1 MTFQEKSI
9 VVSLGTSILVLGYF
23 VIRSLTLYAG
33 GLPEPVLIYRLWGI
47 TILLVIAFN
56 IAGNILTQILT
67 AIMEAIRTGGED
79 VEIESTTDERDELIK
94 LRGTSIGYTVFS
106 IGGGLAMLTLVLGQ
120 PALILFSLLT
130 FFGLVAEI
138 VADSM
143 RLVYY
148 RRGI

>member
-1 MTFQEKSI
+1 MTFQEKTI
-9 VVSLGTSILVLGYF
+9 AVSLSTGILVLGYF

-33 GLPEPVLIYRLWGI
+33 GLPEPGLVYRLWVI
-47 TILLVIAFN
+47 TILLVIVFN
-56 IAGNILTQILT
+56 ITGNILAQILT

-79 VEIESTTDERDELIK
+79 VEIEDVTDERDELIK
-94 LRGTSIGYTVFS
+94 LRGTRIGYAVFS
-106 IGGGLAMLTLVLGQ
+106 IGGGFAMLTLVLGQ
-120 PALILFSLLT
+120 PALIMFSLLT

-138 VADSM
+138 IADSM